1 MVAWGIRFA
10 HPTHSLTRL
19 PHSRGAM
26 RPSFPSNHPHS
37 DKPLKPSYALHGANI
52 APDKMIRDAF
62 DDLRCD
68 VKVGASRSGLF

>member
-1 MVAWGIRFA
+1 
-10 HPTHSLTRL
+10 
-19 PHSRGAM
+19 M